1 MKKLWLL
8 VALLLCF
15 ALPCAAEDNPAE
27 YTSGDYQYVLLEDG
41 TAQITDYTGKAI
53 QLEVPS
59 ELDGYR
65 VTSIGYHAFYGC
77 GSLTSITLPDSVTS
91 IEDRAFDYCLYLT
104 SVTLPDS
111 LVTMGNSPF
120 SSCISLLDIQISPDH
135 SMYAT
140 IDGALFNKAEKK
152 LICFPSAI
160 TAEEYAV
167 PEGTLTIAD
176 DAFSYCRTLVSIT
189 LPDSITSIGDNAFCS
204 CDNLKNITLPD
215 SVTSIGKYAFIH
227 CNALENI
234 MLPDSVTSIGH
245 SPFYGCFFFEAVY
258 VTLDSY
264 AHQYCLDN
272 DIPFRIINEWSCGEC
287 GHINHRNFCTECGAP
302 KPQFKTS
309 CDNCHYL
316 FGVDEMPNFCP
327 ECGAKQ

>member
-15 ALPCAAEDNPAE
+15 VLPCAAEDNPAE

-65 VTSIGYHAFYGC
+65 VTSIGYHAFYGI

-111 LVTMGNSPF
+111 LVTLGNAPF
-120 SSCISLLDIQISPDH
+120 SSCMSLLDIQISPDH
-135 SMYAT
+135 PVYAI

-152 LICFPSAI
+152 LICLPATI
-160 TAEEYAV
+160 TVEEYV
-167 PEGTLTIAD
+167 IPEGTLTIAD
-176 DAFSYCRTLVSIT
+176 EAFSYCRTLTSIK
-189 LPDSITSIGDNAFCS
+189 LPDSVTSIGDNAFCS
-204 CDNLKNITLPD
+204 CLNLGDITLPDSVASIGKYAFVHCYNLKSITLPD
-215 SVTSIGKYAFIH
+215 SVTSIGHSAFYS
-227 CNALENI
+227 CLF
-234 MLPDSVTSIGH
+234 L
-245 SPFYGCFFFEAVY
+245 EAVY
-258 VTLDSY
+258 VTPGSY
-264 AHQYCLDN
+264 AEQYCLDN
-272 DIPFRIINEWSCGEC
+272 DLPTKYAHEWVCKECSYIN
-287 GHINHRNFCTECGAP
+287 NRNFCTECGAP
-302 KPQFKTS
+302 KPEIKIS
-309 CDNCHYL
+309 CENCHYP
-316 FGVDEMPNFCP
+316 FGAEGMPKFCP